1 MGPCPSLHYPSP
13 LWEVH
18 LWGIFFALLTM
29 NGCLPAE
36 LKFGENTAEAPGPN
50 HGPWVRKSSI
60 YHYHYHYHYL

>member
-1 MGPCPSLHYPSP
+1 
-13 LWEVH
+13 
-18 LWGIFFALLTM
+18 M

-60 YHYHYHYHYL
+60 YHYHYHYHYLQIIYIAIMIIFFITF